1 MWVFDS
7 KKERLLFKEITYV
20 PGLYKIF
27 GKSLEFNTLLDEIL
41 VNSADN
47 YHKDK
52 SMTMVKVTIDKEAN
66 TISVWNNGKGVPVQ
80 IHQTEKVYV
89 PELVFGHMLTSS
101 NFDDSVKKVT
111 GGRNGFG
118 AKLTNIFSKKFTV
131 TTADSKNKK
140 KYTQVFEKNLSVIN
154 PPKIVEFSSDSYDFT
169 EVVFEPDFSRFKM
182 KGGLDSDSVMLLS
195 KRVYDLAGVTPA
207 SVGVY
212 LNGKKL

>member
-140 KYTQVFEKNLSVIN
+140 KYT
-154 PPKIVEFSSDSYDFT
+154 
-169 EVVFEPDFSRFKM
+169 
-182 KGGLDSDSVMLLS
+182 
-195 KRVYDLAGVTPA
+195 
-207 SVGVY
+207 
-212 LNGKKL
+212 